1 MRCWR
6 QRAYAS
12 APWRMPSVCRPSV
25 PSPISPA
32 AALHGLPLPRRLE
45 AAACERAL
53 HVMAPTGDGPVERD
67 GCIGHRGLQRRHT
80 EFVDGVRVTNLAETW
95 CDFGE
100 LRRGTLTIADLVTL
114 GDAAV
119 ARLDS
124 RAPADLQP
132 HAGDRSSPGTVELQA
147 TLLRRVRPR
156 GKCALTYALTLM
168 RPRVRS
174 AMESRARLMFAMAG
188 FPEPE
193 VNAPVVDHA
202 GEWLGEADLV
212 WRQERVV
219 GEYQGSHHADITR
232 RASHT
237 PRLELFRDHGWHV
250 REIFAGDVYDGPKR
264 RLLLVR
270 FAQMLHVDPNTLLIE

>member
-45 AAACERAL
+45 AAACEGAL
-53 HVMAPTGDGPVERD
+53 HVMAPTGDGRVERD

-80 EFVDGVRVTNLAETW
+80 EFVDGVRVTSLAETW

-119 ARLDS
+119 AR
-124 RAPADLQP
+124 
-132 HAGDRSSPGTVELQA
+132 
-147 TLLRRVRPR
+147 
-156 GKCALTYALTLM
+156 CAACGLGGN
-168 RPRVRS
+168 
-174 AMESRARLMFAMAG
+174 AR
-188 FPEPE
+188 
-193 VNAPVVDHA
+193 
-202 GEWLGEADLV
+202 
-212 WRQERVV
+212 
-219 GEYQGSHHADITR
+219 
-232 RASHT
+232 
-237 PRLELFRDHGWHV
+237 
-250 REIFAGDVYDGPKR
+250 
-264 RLLLVR
+264 
-270 FAQMLHVDPNTLLIE
+270 